1 MNSPLEDRLREALT
15 EAGATVDASTLRPLQ
30 ASGRRRSR
38 VDLRMVAVAGVVL
51 AGVAAA
57 VLVAPGDQQRVTTAN
72 PPAKQEGPIDVTLF
86 MCERSS
92 MQSPDCEGHAATP
105 TQMMT
110 MHKTLKAMPDVERV
124 AFEDQAAAYE
134 RFRREVA
141 GNEALLDM
149 VKITDMLASFQLVLK
164 PGADVDAVL
173 RKAKSVT
180 RVAFA
185 RYPKLRD
192 ELLPDGDGAKADVTA
207 LLCGDNSV
215 ETACGAVVSSSPT
228 KKVPKILKTEGK
240 GITPAQQKA
249 VAAAIDTM
257 PGVQSAHFEDQ
268 QEAYENFKRAYAS
281 SKNILRVVKVSDMPT
296 SFRLLMSPGA
306 DWSAV
311 IDQLRRLPGVA
322 RVINNRCKEQQAK
335 ILWGYGISVPEKKLC
350 GAITP

>member
-15 EAGATVDASTLRPLQ
+15 EAGATVDATTLRPLQ

-57 VLVAPGDQQRVTTAN
+57 VLVSPGGEQRVTTAN
-72 PPAKQEGPIDVTLF
+72 PPAKEEGPIDVTIF
-86 MCERSS
+86 MCGRST
-92 MQSPDCEGHAATP
+92 MQGPDCGGHAAT
-105 TQMMT
+105 
-110 MHKTLKAMPDVERV
+110 VERMRAMQDTMKTMPGV
-124 AFEDQAAAYE
+124 EQVTFVDQALAYE
-134 RFRREVA
+134 RFRQEAA
-141 GNEALLDM
+141 GNTALLDV

-173 RKAKSVT
+173 RTAKSVT
-180 RVAFA
+180 GVATA
-185 RYPKLRD
+185 TYPKLRD
-192 ELLPDGDGAKADVTA
+192 ELLPKGDGAKADVTA
-207 LLCGDNSV
+207 FLCKDSSM
-215 ETACGAVVSSSPT
+215 EKACGAVASSAS
-228 KKVPKILKTEGK
+228 KKKDPKLLKEGK

-281 SKNILRVVKVSDMPT
+281 NKSFLQVVKASDLPT
-296 SFRLLMSPGA
+296 SFRVLMSPGA

-311 IDQLRRLPGVA
+311 IGKLRSLPGVA
-322 RVINNRCKEQQAK
+322 RVVNSRCMEQQMK
-335 ILWGYGISVPEKKLC
+335 IRLSYGISVPEKKLC
-350 GAITP
+350 GALTP